1 MEYQP
6 RSARARAATI
16 SANDAAVLGLLMD
29 GESTG
34 YDLNKRIHRSVGFF
48 WTPAKSHV
56 YATLARFVEAGF
68 ANARAVA
75 QETRPDKQIYRI
87 TRDGRRAFLDWMRDS
102 PLEPGRYKNPFLL
115 KIFFG
120 RHWDRESLIRHIEE
134 GRADVQEELSQLEA
148 IAKTIDREDSF
159 YGWLTLTYGLERD
172 RATIRWADAVLE
184 ELRSPRRR
192 T

>member
-1 MEYQP
+1 MDRRP
-6 RSARARAATI
+6 SRTGLATSTLI

-29 GESTG
+29 GESSG

-56 YATLARFVEAGF
+56 YTTLARLLRDGLATVRE
-68 ANARAVA
+68 VP

-87 TRDGRRAFLDWMRDS
+87 SGEGRRAFLDWLRQS
-102 PLEPGRYKNPFLL
+102 PLEPGRFKNPFLL

-120 RHWDRESLIRHIEE
+120 RHLTSKALVRHIEE

-148 IAKTIDREDSF
+148 IERTIDRERNF

-172 RATIRWADAVLE
+172 RATIRWADSALA
-184 ELRSPRRR
+184 ELRRRM
-192 T
+192 

>member
-1 MEYQP
+1 MDRRP
-6 RSARARAATI
+6 SRTGLATSTLI

-29 GESTG
+29 GESSG

-56 YATLARFVEAGF
+56 YTTLARLLRDGLATVRE
-68 ANARAVA
+68 VP

-87 TRDGRRAFLDWMRDS
+87 S
-102 PLEPGRYKNPFLL
+102 
-115 KIFFG
+115 
-120 RHWDRESLIRHIEE
+120 EE

-148 IAKTIDREDSF
+148 IERTIDRERNF

-172 RATIRWADAVLE
+172 RATIRWADSALA
-184 ELRSPRRR
+184 ELRRR
-192 T
+192 

>member
-1 MEYQP
+1 MDHQTRP
-6 RSARARAATI
+6 ARTRAATI

-56 YATLARFVEAGF
+56 YATLSRFVEAGF
-68 ANARAVA
+68 VTARQVA

-87 TRDGRRAFLDWMRDS
+87 TREGRSAFLDWLRDS
-102 PLEPGRYKNPFLL
+102 PLEPGRYKNSFLL

-120 RHWDRESLIRHIEE
+120 RHWGRDALMRHIEE

-148 IAKTIDREDSF
+148 IEKTIDREERF

-184 ELRSPRRR
+184 ELRRRA
-192 T
+192 